1 MSVNRE
7 RLGAFAAA
15 LALTASA
22 GLPMAQAAQSR
33 AQVTLSMWAWADRYL
48 CAQEYHKQHPEVTI
62 KYNEGSAVAR
72 MQVLKRAGST
82 SGYPDVYFDGL
93 EQALNDARLGF
104 ATPLDDVMPQSLRD
118 QYAPGTLTA
127 ATYQGHI
134 IAAPHDMAAFG
145 VWYNVNVM
153 KAAGLT
159 PPTSHEQI
167 WADAAKLAKA
177 KKYFISFASGPGGT
191 TLEELGW
198 ANSPQTNWFTPVD
211 NTGNTWRVTI
221 DTPRMRAVT
230 QAYVN
235 AVRGGGIL
243 PDDAF
248 HPVSG
253 KAFGAGQVAYAI
265 GPNWLGHYVIEPT
278 YPKQK
283 GQWSFAASLPSV
295 GWWGGAVYMVPP
307 QSQHIAEAK
316 KLAIFCSTSPAFQSK
331 VGTVPSFRGVH
342 NVAGAFQS
350 DSWYANP
357 AQVAKELKKSA
368 LNTGKG
374 WYFAPNQIYVDAQAG
389 THLLHMVQGSGSVA
403 SELAKM
409 QSEVV
414 DNLKLVGVNV
424 K

>member
-1 MSVNRE
+1 MSEDTNDKT
-7 RLGAFAAA
+7 LGQQYHEAVEA
-15 LALTASA
+15 LKAN
-22 GLPMAQAAQSR
+22 G
-33 AQVTLSMWAWADRYL
+33 
-48 CAQEYHKQHPEVTI
+48 
-62 KYNEGSAVAR
+62 
-72 MQVLKRAGST
+72 T
-82 SGYPDVYFDGL
+82 S
-93 EQALNDARLGF
+93 N
-104 ATPLDDVMPQSLRD
+104 
-118 QYAPGTLTA
+118 
-127 ATYQGHI
+127 
-134 IAAPHDMAAFG
+134 
-145 VWYNVNVM
+145 
-153 KAAGLT
+153 
-159 PPTSHEQI
+159 
-167 WADAAKLAKA
+167 ADAIRKVAEDFGK
-177 KKYFISFASGPGGT
+177 
-191 TLEELGW
+191 E
-198 ANSPQTNWFTPVD
+198 
-211 NTGNTWRVTI
+211 
-221 DTPRMRAVT
+221 
-230 QAYVN
+230 VN